1 VESLL
6 DNMKH
11 TVWTEESRMM
21 YQQGAELSIWGHISS
36 PVVFK
41 KKKKKKKKKRE
52 EEDTTAFFPFF
63 LYKIHHAEFM
73 VSILESYK
81 SNKLYT

>member
-11 TVWTEESRMM
+11 TVWTEEPEMM

-41 KKKKKKKKKRE
+41 KKKKKRE

-63 LYKIHHAEFM
+63 LYEIHQAEFM

>member
-1 VESLL
+1 
-6 DNMKH
+6 MKY
-11 TVWTEESRMM
+11 TVWTEEPGMM

-41 KKKKKKKKKRE
+41 KKKKKKKRE

-63 LYKIHHAEFM
+63 LYEIHHAEFM

-81 SNKLYT
+81 LYT

>member
-1 VESLL
+1 MESLL
-6 DNMKH
+6 DNMKY
-11 TVWTEESRMM
+11 TVWTEEPGMM

-41 KKKKKKKKKRE
+41 KKKKKKKRE
-52 EEDTTAFFPFF
+52 EEDATAFFPFF
-63 LYKIHHAEFM
+63 LYEIHHAEFM
-73 VSILESYK
+73 VSFLESYK